1 MFQVVIFSTVFLLC
15 YFGVE
20 WFRRWSL
27 KKRIFDIPNERSS
40 HAAPKP
46 RGGGLV
52 FVIVSLAFYA
62 AYTKVYQGSFEIG
75 YLTAAILISTVS
87 WLDDLYSIRSIWRF
101 VVHAVSALLI
111 IFSVGYIDELYLPF
125 FPHLEIGRVGILLTF
140 GWIVWLTNAYNF
152 MDGIDGIAGAQAV
165 TAGFGWFLAGNILG
179 FDEIAIYGGI
189 LAFSCAGFLLH
200 NWQPSKIFMG
210 DVGSAF
216 LGFTLA
222 VMPLLAKKED
232 NGQTRILPLISLL
245 LVWFFV
251 FDSIYTFGGRLWKR
265 EKVWKPHRQH
275 IYQKLV
281 IKGYSHKF
289 VAMLYVSLSLTLLMS
304 VINWLLFGSEYFGI
318 VFVLLIITSI
328 GLLIFER
335 RGIILNK

>member
-1 MFQVVIFSTVFLLC
+1 MFQVVIFTTAFLLC

-40 HAAPKP
+40 HNAPKP

-52 FVIVSLAFYA
+52 FVIVSLAGYA
-62 AYTKVYQGSFEIG
+62 ACTIFYQGNFEPG

-87 WLDDLYSIRSIWRF
+87 WLDDLYSIRSVWRF
-101 VVHAVSALLI
+101 VVHAVSALLV
-111 IFSVGYIDELYLPF
+111 IFSVGYIDQLYLPF
-125 FPHLEIGRVGILLTF
+125 FHQVEVGKIGILLTF

-152 MDGIDGIAGAQAV
+152 MDGIDGIAGVQAV

-179 FDEIAIYGGI
+179 FDGISIYGGI
-189 LAFSCAGFLLH
+189 LAVTCAGFLIH

-216 LGFTLA
+216 LGFTFA
-222 VMPLLAKKED
+222 VMPLLTKEESD
-232 NGQTRILPLISLL
+232 VQTRILPLISIL
-245 LVWFFV
+245 LVWLFV
-251 FDSIYTFGGRLWKR
+251 FDSVYTFFRRLLKR
-265 EKVWKPHRQH
+265 EKVWIAHRSH

-281 IKGYSHKF
+281 IKGYKHKN
-289 VAMLYVSLSLTLLMS
+289 VAVLYAVLSLTLLISIM
-304 VINWLLFGSEYFGI
+304 NWLTFGEAYLWI
-318 VFVLLIITSI
+318 VFVLLGIVSV

-335 RGIILNK
+335 SQPFTE